1 MDIQDVLQFID
12 ETVYTQT
19 GKHLN
24 DLQRDIIEGSIKKK
38 KYADIA
44 EDYGCSAG
52 HAKDIGYELL
62 QMLSNVFD
70 EPIDKNNLKSV
81 VERRGNFNIS
91 FGDKNINN
99 HMIGYINNFC
109 PDRPSDRAPENSPGG
124 QPSEKQAGKHPDTIE
139 AVLKLREFGLSDE
152 KIAEALG
159 LPLEDVYKING

>member
-1 MDIQDVLQFID
+1 MDIQDVVQFID
-12 ETVYTQT
+12 EAVYSQT
-19 GKHLN
+19 GKRLN

-38 KYADIA
+38 KYVEIA
-44 EDYGCSAG
+44 EDYGCSPG

-91 FGDKNINN
+91 LGDKSVNN
-99 HMIGYINNFC
+99 MIGYINNFC
-109 PDRPSDRAPENSPGG
+109 PDRPPDKAQDNT
-124 QPSEKQAGKHPDTIE
+124 PSEPRESQPNKHKDKIE
-139 AVLKLREFGLSDE
+139 VVVKLRGFGLSDD

-159 LPLEDVYKING
+159 LLLEDVLQIK

>member
-1 MDIQDVLQFID
+1 MDIQDVVQFID
-12 ETVYTQT
+12 EAVYSQT
-19 GKHLN
+19 GKRLN

-38 KYADIA
+38 KYVEIA
-44 EDYGCSAG
+44 EDYGCSPG

-91 FGDKNINN
+91 LGDKSVNN
-99 HMIGYINNFC
+99 MIGYINNFC
-109 PDRPSDRAPENSPGG
+109 PDRPPDKAPNNTPSDPRESQSN
-124 QPSEKQAGKHPDTIE
+124 KHQDKIE
-139 AVLKLREFGLSDE
+139 VVVKLRGFGLSDE

-159 LPLEDVYKING
+159 LLLEDVLQIK